1 MSLVIKK
8 LNLISFGHFENTNID
23 LDNSFN
29 LIYGKNESGK
39 STIASFIEGIL
50 YGFDDGSRV
59 RHFNK
64 KQEIYRPINS
74 YKYAGLAIFNK
85 DGIDYR
91 ISRNFD
97 SGEYEIYDLA
107 NNQIIEAKASNLNY
121 PGEFL
126 LGISYE
132 IYKNLISNY
141 QNQESSEKAKSKV
154 VELLIN
160 RDDYNFSATDA
171 INILDSKLTEIGSE
185 RAYTKPYAKTKAEID
200 DLSNQLLDLK
210 SLRNQTN
217 KDFAKLYKN
226 RDEINNK
233 SAKLKDLKKARDSYR
248 ENVAYKNL
256 EDEIKY
262 KNELN
267 FVESELKKY
276 GDLKDRGDF
285 SPKEEKEN
293 LSDNKLANHYI
304 FYVLM
309 SFLLIVLWRYFK
321 QNYLLVIAILLP
333 IVMVAID
340 KKNKKVSDTGDKKYN
355 DKRYIEYLRLTKER
369 EKLEEVLRVLENQ
382 DKTRDRTNIEAIQKM
397 DIKETEKKIKKL
409 ENDLESLTKTN
420 ISLERKLASAEEKL
434 NEEVDLVDRLNIL
447 EQNLTTME
455 KQIKA
460 INLAKTTIEELS
472 KSSSGDRDAFNKE
485 ISDLISNITKDKY
498 KEISYDSDLNPNVLT
513 ANGESISIDKLSTG
527 FYDQLNFALKFFIN
541 ENKLDN
547 FIIFDDAFI
556 NYDLDRL
563 RLALFF
569 LLDLSN
575 DRQII
580 YFTCHNREE
589 EVLKSEAI
597 EFNMID
603 LEEIW
608 YLPWLTC
615 I

>member
-1 MSLVIKK
+1 
-8 LNLISFGHFENTNID
+8 
-23 LDNSFN
+23 
-29 LIYGKNESGK
+29 
-39 STIASFIEGIL
+39 
-50 YGFDDGSRV
+50 
-59 RHFNK
+59 
-64 KQEIYRPINS
+64 
-74 YKYAGLAIFNK
+74 
-85 DGIDYR
+85 
-91 ISRNFD
+91 
-97 SGEYEIYDLA
+97 
-107 NNQIIEAKASNLNY
+107 
-121 PGEFL
+121 
-126 LGISYE
+126 
-132 IYKNLISNY
+132 
-141 QNQESSEKAKSKV
+141 
-154 VELLIN
+154 
-160 RDDYNFSATDA
+160 
-171 INILDSKLTEIGSE
+171 
-185 RAYTKPYAKTKAEID
+185 
-200 DLSNQLLDLK
+200 
-210 SLRNQTN
+210 
-217 KDFAKLYKN
+217 
-226 RDEINNK
+226 
-233 SAKLKDLKKARDSYR
+233 
-248 ENVAYKNL
+248 
-256 EDEIKY
+256 
-262 KNELN
+262 
-267 FVESELKKY
+267 
-276 GDLKDRGDF
+276 
-285 SPKEEKEN
+285 
-293 LSDNKLANHYI
+293 
-304 FYVLM
+304 M

-333 IVMVAID
+333 IVMVAMD
-340 KKNKKVSDTGDKKYN
+340 KKNKKVSEDCDKKYN
-355 DKRYIEYLRLTKER
+355 DDRYIEYLRLTKEK

-397 DIKETEKKIKKL
+397 DIKETEEKIKKL

-460 INLAKTTIEELS
+460 INLAKNTIEELS
-472 KSSSGDRDAFNKE
+472 KSSSDDRDAFNKE
-485 ISDLISNITKDKY
+485 ISDLISTITKDKY

-563 RLALFF
+563 RLAIFF

-603 LEEIW
+603 LEEI
-608 YLPWLTC
+608 
-615 I
+615 

>member
-1 MSLVIKK
+1 MSVIIKK
-8 LNLISFGHFENTNID
+8 LHIISFGQFENTNID
-23 LDNSFN
+23 LGYGFN
-29 LIYGKNESGK
+29 LVYGKNESGK

-64 KQEIYRPINS
+64 KHEIYRPINS

-97 SGEYEIYDLA
+97 SGEYEIYNLT
-107 NNQIIEAKASNLNY
+107 NNQVIEAKSSNLNY

-126 LGISYE
+126 LGISYD
-132 IYKNLISNY
+132 IYKNIISNY
-141 QNQESSEKAKSKV
+141 QSQESSEKAKTKV

-160 RDDYNFSATDA
+160 RDDYNFSASDA
-171 INILDSKLTEIGSE
+171 INLLDNKLAEIGSD
-185 RAYTKPYAKTKAEID
+185 RAYTRPYAKTKTEID
-200 DLSNQLLDLK
+200 ELSREILDLK
-210 SLRNQTN
+210 GLRNETN

-226 RDEINNK
+226 RDEIANK
-233 SAKLKDLKKARDSYR
+233 SQKLKELKNTRDSYR

-276 GDLKDRGDF
+276 DDLKDEENLGVE
-285 SPKEEKEN
+285 EEKEN
-293 LSDNKLANHYI
+293 LSDKNLAHHYI
-304 FYVLM
+304 FYIIGSL
-309 SFLLIVLWRYFK
+309 LLIILWKYFK
-321 QNYLLVIAILLP
+321 QNYLLALAIILP
-333 IVMVAID
+333 LMMIVID
-340 KKNKKVSDTGDKKYN
+340 KKNDQVSESTDKKYN
-355 DKRYIEYLRLTKER
+355 DERYIEFLRLTKEK
-369 EKLEEVLRVLENQ
+369 EKIEEVLRVLENQ
-382 DKTRDRTNIEAIQKM
+382 DKTRDRKNIETIQKM
-397 DIKETEKKIKKL
+397 DIKDTEEKIRRL
-409 ENDLESLTKTN
+409 ESDLETLTKTN

-434 NEEVDLVDRLNIL
+434 NHEVDLVDRLNTL
-447 EQNLTTME
+447 EKNLKTME
-455 KQIKA
+455 NHIEA
-460 INLAKTTIEELS
+460 INLAKDTIDELS
-472 KSSSGDRDAFNKE
+472 KSSAGDRETFNNE
-485 ISDLISNITKDKY
+485 ISDLISTITKDRY
-498 KEISYDSDLNPNVLT
+498 KEISYDSDLNPSILT

-527 FYDQLNFALKFFIN
+527 FYDQLNFALKFLIN

-575 DRQII
+575 SRQII
-580 YFTCHNREE
+580 YFSCHNREE

-597 EFNMID
+597 DFNMID
-603 LEEIW
+603 LEEI
-608 YLPWLTC
+608 
-615 I
+615 

>member
-8 LNLISFGHFENTNID
+8 LHLISFGHFENTNID

-97 SGEYEIYDLA
+97 SGEYEIYDLT
-107 NNQIIEAKASNLNY
+107 NNKIIESKASNLNY

-200 DLSNQLLDLK
+200 ELSNQLLDLK
-210 SLRNQTN
+210 SLRNETN

-233 SAKLKDLKKARDSYR
+233 SVKLKDLKKARDSYR

-276 GDLKDRGDF
+276 GDLKDREDF

-293 LSDNKLANHYI
+293 LSDNKLTNHYI
-304 FYVLM
+304 FYILM

-333 IVMVAID
+333 IVMVAMD

-355 DKRYIEYLRLTKER
+355 DDRYIEYLRLTKEK

-382 DKTRDRTNIEAIQKM
+382 DKTRDRTNMEAIQKM
-397 DIKETEKKIKKL
+397 DIKETEEKIKKL

-460 INLAKTTIEELS
+460 INLAKNTIEELS

-485 ISDLISNITKDKY
+485 ISDLISTITKDKY

-527 FYDQLNFALKFFIN
+527 FYDQLNFSLKFFIN

-597 EFNMID
+597 EFNMIN
-603 LEEIW
+603 LEEI
-608 YLPWLTC
+608 
-615 I
+615 

>member
-1 MSLVIKK
+1 MSVIIKK
-8 LNLISFGHFENTNID
+8 LHIISFGQFENTNID
-23 LDNSFN
+23 LGSGFN

-74 YKYAGLAIFNK
+74 NKYAGLVVFNK

-91 ISRNFD
+91 VSRNFD
-97 SGEYEIYDLA
+97 SGEYEIYNLTH
-107 NNQIIEAKASNLNY
+107 NQVIEAKASNLNY

-132 IYKNLISNY
+132 IYKNIISNY
-141 QNQESSEKAKSKV
+141 QSQESSEKAKAKV
-154 VELLIN
+154 VELLMN
-160 RDDYNFSATDA
+160 RDDYNFSASDA
-171 INILDSKLTEIGSE
+171 INFLDNKLAEIGSD
-185 RAYTKPYAKTKAEID
+185 RAYTRPYAKTKTEID
-200 DLSNQLLDLK
+200 ELSREILDLK
-210 SLRNQTN
+210 GLRNETN

-226 RDEINNK
+226 RDEISNK
-233 SAKLKDLKKARDSYR
+233 SQKLKELKNTRDNYR

-267 FVESELKKY
+267 YVENELKKY
-276 GDLKDRGDF
+276 DDLKGRENHNIVD
-285 SPKEEKEN
+285 EKEN
-293 LSDNKLANHYI
+293 LSDKNLAHHYI
-304 FYVLM
+304 FYMLG
-309 SFLLIVLWRYFK
+309 SLLLIILWRYFK
-321 QNYLLVIAILLP
+321 QNYLLALAIILP
-333 IVMVAID
+333 LMMIVID
-340 KKNKKVSDTGDKKYN
+340 KKNVEVSESADKKYN
-355 DKRYIEYLRLTKER
+355 DERYIEFLRLTKEK
-369 EKLEEVLRVLENQ
+369 EKIEEVLRVLENQ
-382 DKTRDRTNIEAIQKM
+382 DKTRDRKNIETIQKM
-397 DIKETEKKIKKL
+397 DIKDTEEKIRRL
-409 ENDLESLTKTN
+409 ESDLEALTKTN

-434 NEEVDLVDRLNIL
+434 NQEVDLVDRLNTL
-447 EQNLTTME
+447 EKNLKTME
-455 KQIKA
+455 NHIEA
-460 INLAKTTIEELS
+460 INLAKDTIEELS
-472 KSSSGDRDAFNKE
+472 KSSSGDRETFNNE
-485 ISDLISNITKDKY
+485 ISDLISTITKDRY
-498 KEISYDSDLNPNVLT
+498 KEISYDSDLNPSILT

-527 FYDQLNFALKFFIN
+527 FYDQLNFALKFLIN

-575 DRQII
+575 SRQII
-580 YFTCHNREE
+580 YFSCHNREE

-597 EFNMID
+597 DFNMID
-603 LEEIW
+603 LEEI
-608 YLPWLTC
+608 
-615 I
+615 